1 MIGDP
6 AYDPWPMLTQM
17 GSPFDD
23 RAAAGVL
30 RARYRLFAEL
40 VEEPAER
47 LLAWSVAR
55 TVESALWTL
64 DRGHP
69 DAAEQQMAEAKLL
82 AGIARL

>member
-6 AYDPWPMLTQM
+6 AYDPWAMLTQM
-17 GSPFDD
+17 GSPFDGPD
-23 RAAAGVL
+23 AVGVL
-30 RARYRLFAEL
+30 GARYRLFADL

-55 TVESALWTL
+55 TVESALWIL
-64 DRGHP
+64 SRG
-69 DAAEQQMAEAKLL
+69 DAGAARQQMAEARLL